1 MARFW
6 CTVALV
12 ALMVLCKGAEAA
24 RLRASAKSL
33 HGSSTS
39 EAAIS
44 RARLSPKQL
53 FHDQTK
59 TGLPTLRQHDP
70 SNRNANGAG
79 SQDVWK
85 CEHQKNGQYHVYC
98 NEGFAK
104 TDGFSAVYDNEK
116 ECEHNINNDD
126 GVVKKKG
133 LKCIN
138 PAKTDSKSD
147 SAAALMNRPGQMMGI
162 PAPEGSNFFHP
173 DGLPTWMRPSAL
185 PQKFRSPAVP
195 AGGGAMV
202 PASMP
207 VAPSMVRTIA
217 SHSAALDR

>member
-33 HGSSTS
+33 HDSSTS

-44 RARLSPKQL
+44 RARLNPKQP
-53 FHDQTK
+53 FHDPTK
-59 TGLPTLRQHDP
+59 TGLAMLRQHDP

-116 ECEHNINNDD
+116 DLTYHINYLIFNPGNSKSIFFRQADMI
-126 GVVKKKG
+126 
-133 LKCIN
+133 LKTF
-138 PAKTDSKSD
+138 KTD
-147 SAAALMNRPGQMMGI
+147 
-162 PAPEGSNFFHP
+162 
-173 DGLPTWMRPSAL
+173 
-185 PQKFRSPAVP
+185 
-195 AGGGAMV
+195 
-202 PASMP
+202 
-207 VAPSMVRTIA
+207 
-217 SHSAALDR
+217 